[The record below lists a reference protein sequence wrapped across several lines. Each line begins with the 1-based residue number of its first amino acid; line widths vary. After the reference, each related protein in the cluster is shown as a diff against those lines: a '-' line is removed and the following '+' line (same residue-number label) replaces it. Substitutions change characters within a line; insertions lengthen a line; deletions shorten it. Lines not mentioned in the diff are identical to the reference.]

1 MNVKQHIIELYEQ
14 GLTVP
19 QIHQEM
25 QKEAAVHMLMNTGI
39 KDTFFPMLKQAGI
52 EPDQI
57 DTGALAAVLMDMPE
71 LKLAYQIRQLSK

>member
-1 MNVKQHIIELYEQ
+1 MNVKQHIIELHER

-39 KDTFFPMLKQAGI
+39 KDTFFPMLKQAGVDL
-52 EPDQI
+52 DQV
-57 DTGALAAVLMDMPE
+57 DTGALAVTLMQIPE
-71 LKLAYQIRQLSK
+71 LKLAYQIRQLQK